1 MKTLLRAI
9 LYANRKR
16 RGVAV
21 SAALWVLRIVRDVE
35 KDEMYRFEHECNI
48 YNWDSERASRRAYE
62 SPEDEYSLCE
72 CALGF
77 IDCAVKD
84 LELLFGGCV
93 YEQKC

>member
-9 LYANRKR
+9 LYANRER

-21 SAALWVLRIVRDVE
+21 GAALWVLRIVRDIE
-35 KDEMYRFEHECNI
+35 EEEMCRFEHECNI
-48 YNWDSERASRRAYE
+48 CDWDSERASKRVYV

-84 LELLFGGCV
+84 LEILFGGVV
-93 YEQKC
+93 YGQKC